1 MNEFAKGLAD
11 MLAEMNEREEERR
24 ERWRAEQTK
33 KPGVN
38 DTITLTRLDFRDA
51 VGRGF
56 SVDGSNTADGV
67 ISKIG
72 RLVGIRALIGKD
84 NLINLNGLFADLIE
98 EYLFGPVDGEPSP
111 YRITED
117 NGTEKDGE

>member
-11 MLAEMNEREEERR
+11 MLAEMNETEEERR
-24 ERWRAEQTK
+24 ERWRAEQMK

-51 VGRGF
+51 VGKGV
-56 SVDGSNTADGV
+56 SVDGSNTEDGV

-111 YRITED
+111 YRVTED
-117 NGTEKDGE
+117 NATKKDGE